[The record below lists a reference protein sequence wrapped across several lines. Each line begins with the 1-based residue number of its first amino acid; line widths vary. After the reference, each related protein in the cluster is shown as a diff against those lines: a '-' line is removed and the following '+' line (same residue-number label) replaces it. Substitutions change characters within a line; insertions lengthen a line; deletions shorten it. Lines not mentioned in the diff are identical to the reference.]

1 MNEELEYVMVESGQ
15 APILANNLMPNI
27 VHLTEDEADHVNQEL
42 SQLNSTQ
49 VYLRLE
55 KDSDDDE

>member
-1 MNEELEYVMVESGQ
+1 MNQELEYVMVESGQ

-27 VHLTEDEADHVNQEL
+27 VHLTEDEASHVNEQL
-42 SQLNSTQ
+42 KWLNSTQ
-49 VYLRLE
+49 IYMRLE

>member
-1 MNEELEYVMVESGQ
+1 MVESGQ

-27 VHLTEDEADHVNQEL
+27 VHLTKDEADHVNQEL
-42 SQLNSTQ
+42 SRLNSTQ